1 MKLDN
6 EKLAILKQSM
16 TRMESGREE
25 AVLDSGILIRDY
37 FTGRKKVQ
45 WKLSSVAYPKKWYTV
60 SEKKSCS

>member
-1 MKLDN
+1 MNAAVNKRNKDRMKLDT

-45 WKLSSVAYPKKWYTV
+45 
-60 SEKKSCS
+60 